1 MIKIKLSEICDLQNG
16 YAFKSSDYV
25 EVSNTLSCRMSNIRL
40 GGIFDIQYNARYLP
54 DDFADKFKSFLLQD
68 GDLVI
73 AMTDLANDPKL
84 LGVPT
89 LVKTECKKILLN
101 QRVGRILIKD
111 STKVDNK
118 YLQYVLND
126 PDTRDFYKKFA
137 SGGLQINLGK
147 TDLLNVEIPL
157 PPLPEQRRIAAILDK
172 ADELRQKRRQ
182 AIEKLDQ
189 LLQATF
195 IDMFG
200 DPVSNP
206 KGWEVIKVREIIS
219 DFVGGKNL
227 ECPEES
233 DSPYRILKV
242 SAVTSK
248 NYKYFESKAAPT
260 GFSPAQEAIV
270 RKGDLLFSR
279 ANTTELVAATA
290 YVWETPE
297 NIVLPDK
304 LWKFIIKETNSV
316 NTLYLW
322 ELFKNAAFRCE
333 LSKLSSGTSG
343 SMKNISKSK
352 LKEMTMI
359 YPPKDIQD
367 HYGRISLKV
376 WQEIES
382 VKAHQSNLELLF
394 ASLQQRAF
402 SGNL

>member
-1 MIKIKLSEICDLQNG
+1 VSWEEVKLKDIFEIARGGSPRPIDKYITDDPNGVNWISIKDASNSSKYIFETEKKIIPEG
-16 YAFKSSDYV
+16 VKKS
-25 EVSNTLSCRMSNIRL
+25 RL
-40 GGIFDIQYNARYLP
+40 VKP
-54 DDFADKFKSFLLQD
+54 DDFLLTNSMSFGRPYILKTTGCIHDGWLVLSGNKEKVNLDYFYHLLSSDFIYRKFTSLAAGAVVKNLNT
-68 GDLVI
+68 DLVR
-73 AMTDLANDPKL
+73 
-84 LGVPT
+84 GVT
-89 LVKTECKKILLN
+89 V
-101 QRVGRILIKD
+101 
-111 STKVDNK
+111 
-118 YLQYVLND
+118 
-126 PDTRDFYKKFA
+126 
-137 SGGLQINLGK
+137 
-147 TDLLNVEIPL
+147 PL

-172 ADELRQKRRQ
+172 ADELGQKRRL

-206 KGWEVIKVREIIS
+206 KGWDVVKVSEIIS
-219 DFVGGKNL
+219 DFIGGKNI

-260 GFSPAQEAIV
+260 DFLPVQEAIV

-297 NIVLPDK
+297 NMVLPDK

-359 YPPKDIQD
+359 CPPKDIQD

-376 WQEIES
+376 WQEIGS